1 MKGRIRITLAL
12 FVSMLAI
19 LPINVNA
26 QTIPAK
32 ALVLSLGAQVGLPTG
47 QVVGGTSFILG
58 GDLKLHYGITD
69 KFSVTF
75 TTGGYHFF
83 PIQNIPGATRESF
96 GVGPLKAGVKYFVS
110 PNIYLAGE
118 AGAGVEVTESG
129 FEGGHT
135 KTLLSPGVGYAN
147 ERWDFGLRYEDYSG
161 NNFHYGQLA
170 LRAGY
175 GLRLNKGK

>member
-1 MKGRIRITLAL
+1 MKGRTKILIVSSTAMMAL
-12 FVSMLAI
+12 LSFQSI
-19 LPINVNA
+19 A
-26 QTIPAK
+26 QKIPAK

-58 GDLKLHYGITD
+58 GDLKLHYGLRD
-69 KFSVTF
+69 NLSLTF

-96 GVGPLKAGVKYFVS
+96 GVGPLKGGVKYFVS
-110 PNIYLAGE
+110 SNIYLAAE

-135 KTLLSPGVGYAN
+135 KTLISPGVGYAN
-147 ERWDFGLRYEDYSG
+147 ERWDFGIRYEDYSG
-161 NNFHYGQLA
+161 NNFHYGQVA
-170 LRAGY
+170 VRAGY
-175 GLRLNKGK
+175 GLRLTKGK